1 MGALVQ
7 DIRFGW
13 RMLLKSPGFTAMAV
27 VALALG
33 IGANTA
39 VFSAAIAF
47 LRKPVSF
54 PQADRIVLPLN
65 LPAEQTIGWY
75 GVSPGDYLDWKRE
88 SHSFEQFAAWRYY
101 DANLTGVGDPERL
114 SGVLVTSDFF
124 DAIGVL
130 PVMGRPFLPPEE
142 QAGHDHEAIISYG
155 LWVRRFG
162 SDPNIVGKTVQLS
175 GASYDIVGVIGK
187 ESVFPS
193 GVDVWRP
200 LSLTPAEQ
208 TLRSAH
214 YIFPITRLKPNV
226 TIGPA
231 AAEVK
236 TIEARLQRQFPDT
249 EKGWNVRVLP
259 VAIFV
264 AGDLSIQYSLMLIW
278 AVLFVLL
285 IACANVANL
294 LFARGA
300 GRQKEI
306 AVRQAMGASR
316 LRIVRQL
323 LTESVMLACGGA
335 CLGLLLGE
343 WGIEAIR
350 YYMPPEIE
358 KFLPMWKHVRL
369 EADVFWYTVG
379 IALLAGLVSG
389 LAPAF
394 HSSSSDVHEELKE
407 GGRGTTAGR
416 SRQRLRTVF
425 VVAEVALSLILLVGA
440 GLMVKGVRA
449 LLVINPKLDARHVL
463 TMVVSLPE
471 SKYKTARQKV
481 AFFDESLRQIA
492 SIPGVRAAGVAT
504 NVPFGFYGY
513 DTKVAIQGRVFQ
525 PGDFPQGS
533 VQDVSSGYFA
543 AMRIPLRQGRL
554 LADTDGP
561 DQPAVVVLSQS
572 FANRYFPGENP
583 LGKLIKRGDD
593 AKAPWVKVVGVVGD
607 IRYNILGLKESP
619 PIYFPYQQTNQGFCP
634 LVIETEG
641 NPLTLAAA
649 VRSQIAKID
658 PDQPISE
665 IRTLQKEMQDQLIG
679 FSYVAVML
687 TVLGIMALAL
697 ASVGVYGVMAYSVA
711 ERTHELGVRLALGA
725 DRRDVLGL
733 VMTRGLAMTFIG
745 LLIGVPVAWML
756 AQFLAGLLFGVS
768 SSDLPTFSGIT
779 LLMCAVSL
787 LACYIPAR
795 RAMQVDPIVALR
807 HE

>member
-1 MGALVQ
+1 MGTLVQ
-7 DIRFGW
+7 DIRYGL
-13 RMLLKSPGFTAMAV
+13 RMLLKSPGYTAMAV

-65 LPAEQTIGWY
+65 LAPEQTIGWA
-75 GVSPGDYLDWKRE
+75 GVSPADYLDWQRE
-88 SHSFEQFAAWRYY
+88 SRSFEQFAAWRYN
-101 DANLTGVGDPERL
+101 DVNLTGVGDPERL
-114 SGVLVTSDFF
+114 ASVLITSNFF
-124 DAIGVL
+124 DALGVSPL
-130 PVMGRPFLPPEE
+130 RGRPFLPQEE
-142 QAGHDHEAIISYG
+142 QLGHDHEAILSYG

-162 SDPNIVGKTVQLS
+162 SDPNILGKTVQLS
-175 GASYDIVGVIGK
+175 GASYDIVGVMGK
-187 ESVFPS
+187 ESVFPQ

-208 TLRSAH
+208 TLRSYH
-214 YIFPITRLKPNV
+214 YIMPITRLKPGV
-226 TIGPA
+226 TIGQA
-231 AAEVK
+231 AAEIE
-236 TIEARLQRQFPDT
+236 TIEARLERQFPDT
-249 EKGWNVRVLP
+249 EKGWNVRMVP
-259 VAIFV
+259 VAVFV
-264 AGDLSIQYSLMLIW
+264 AGDLSMQYSSMLIW

-316 LRIVRQL
+316 FRIVRQL
-323 LTESVMLACGGA
+323 LTESVLLACGGA
-335 CLGLLLGE
+335 CLGLVLGQ

-358 KFLPMWKHVRL
+358 KYLPMWKHVRL
-369 EADVFWYTVG
+369 EADVFWYTV
-379 IALLAGLVSG
+379 AVSLLAGLVSG

-394 HSSSSDVHEELKE
+394 HSSRSDVHEELKE

-416 SRQRLRTVF
+416 NRQRLRTVF

-449 LLVINPKLDARHVL
+449 LLVINPNLDARREL
-463 TMVVSLPE
+463 TMVVSLPD

-481 AFFDESLRQIA
+481 SFFEESLRQIA
-492 SIPGVRAAGVAT
+492 AIPGVRAAGVAT

-533 VQDVSSGYFA
+533 VENVSAGYFT

-561 DQPAVVVLSQS
+561 DQPPVVVISQS

-583 LGKLIKRGDD
+583 VGKFIKPGDEGKT
-593 AKAPWVKVVGVVGD
+593 AWIKVVGVVGD
-607 IRYNILGLKESP
+607 IRYNILGLKETP
-619 PIYFPYQQTNQGFCP
+619 PIYFPYQQSNQGFCP

-641 NPLTLAAA
+641 NPLTFAAA

-665 IRTLQKEMQDQLIG
+665 LMTLQKEMHDRLIG

-687 TVLGIMALAL
+687 TVLGIMALVL
-697 ASVGVYGVMAYSVA
+697 ASVGVYGVMAYSVT

-725 DRRDVLGL
+725 QRRDVLGVVL
-733 VMTRGLAMTFIG
+733 TRGIAMTFIG
-745 LLIGVPVAWML
+745 LLIGLPVAWML

-779 LLMCAVSL
+779 VLMCAVSL